1 MGLCREHVNNVNTE
15 VTDLE
20 SIEKIRTAI
29 FNESDN
35 DKKVCFGGDAT
46 VVAIAPYA
54 RKDHYSPVPIVL
66 SPSDKT
72 EKGDQLARWIRKS
85 VLDPFAQHPFGQNLI
100 GSIWSLAS
108 DGDSTFR
115 RARQIICMQKP
126 LDPLSDL
133 GKKLCGISGLNV
145 YTSIEG
151 ITGSCDPKHIFKRMS
166 IKKIFLFD
174 YLLLLRVCNAPPK
187 QFRNYGQ

>member
-20 SIEKIRTAI
+20 SIEKIRTAL
-29 FNESDN
+29 FNNSDN
-35 DKKVCFGGDAT
+35 DIKVCFGGDAT

-54 RKDHYSPVPIVL
+54 RNDHYSPVPIVL

-72 EKGDQLARWIRKS
+72 EKADQLAGWIRKS

-133 GKKLCGISGLNV
+133 GKKLCEISGLNV

-166 IKKIFLFD
+166 IKKYF
-174 YLLLLRVCNAPPK
+174 YLIINFC
-187 QFRNYGQ
+187 